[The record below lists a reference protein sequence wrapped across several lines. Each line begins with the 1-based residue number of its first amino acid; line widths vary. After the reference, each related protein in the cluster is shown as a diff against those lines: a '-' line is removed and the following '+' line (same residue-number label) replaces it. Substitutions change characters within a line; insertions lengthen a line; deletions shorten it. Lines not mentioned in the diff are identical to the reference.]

1 MGAFSPSNK
10 VTEELKKRI
19 NEEVIIPTVNG
30 LKNENIIYRG
40 VLFIGL
46 IITSS
51 GPKVIE
57 YNVRFGDPECQ
68 VIMRRYDS
76 DLLTDILKI
85 TNDNLN
91 KSVIKIKNNY
101 CICVVLTSNGYPKK
115 YKKDSL
121 IENIKIAEN
130 IPGIKIFHSGT
141 RKEKNKF
148 FSNGGRVLSVT
159 AMNKSKDISKK
170 KVYEALKVINWQ
182 DGFYRK
188 DIGKKNFD

>member
-1 MGAFSPSNK
+1 
-10 VTEELKKRI
+10 
-19 NEEVIIPTVNG
+19 
-30 LKNENIIYRG
+30 
-40 VLFIGL
+40 
-46 IITSS
+46 
-51 GPKVIE
+51 
-57 YNVRFGDPECQ
+57 
-68 VIMRRYDS
+68 MRRYDS

-85 TNDNLN
+85 TNDSLN

-148 FSNGGRVLSVT
+148 FSNRFKELHHHLSLISDDKL
-159 AMNKSKDISKK
+159 NKICQ
-170 KVYEALKVINWQ
+170 I
-182 DGFYRK
+182 
-188 DIGKKNFD
+188 